1 MAENLAAFLADK
13 SLAPLT
19 LWNRTEAKLPEEG
32 TKYKHAKSP
41 KQMAKD
47 LDIIFTSLG
56 SDEAARSV
64 YDELFEGAR
73 ERVAEAKKDGKHPTN
88 LVFVETSTLY
98 PRFAGELEREAS
110 KIGGV
115 YYLQCPVFGPPPVA
129 QDAELVFVLS
139 GEYRAKKRVEQFIVP
154 ALARKAIDVGSNVE
168 RAASF
173 KLCGNFVTLGL
184 IELLAEGMTLADKT
198 GVTSELLLEFVKEC
212 LPAGPAIS
220 YGTKIRENDFQGD
233 TGFTVEGGLK
243 DANHLRH
250 LAAENDCIIPTVDRA
265 HSNLITARAVG
276 GGSLD
281 WSSLVAGPRLAAGLS
296 PFTGLKAGGAR
307 DDGFGSKTDEGEGIL
322 LPVRSGPIVQVN
334 SWEVKREKS
343 G

>member
-1 MAENLAAFLADK
+1 M
-13 SLAPLT
+13 
-19 LWNRTEAKLPEEG
+19 
-32 TKYKHAKSP
+32 
-41 KQMAKD
+41 Q
-47 LDIIFTSLG
+47 
-56 SDEAARSV
+56 
-64 YDELFEGAR
+64 
-73 ERVAEAKKDGKHPTN
+73 
-88 LVFVETSTLY
+88 LY

-110 KIGGV
+110 KIPGV

-129 QDAELVFVLS
+129 QDAQLVFVLS

-154 ALARKAIDVGSNVE
+154 ALARKVIDVGSNVE

-173 KLCGNFVTLGL
+173 KLCGNLVTLGI
-184 IELLAEGMTLADKT
+184 IEVLAESMTLADKT
-198 GVTSELLLEFVKEC
+198 GVTSATLLEFVTEC

-220 YGTKIRENDFQGD
+220 YGSKIRNNDFQGD

-250 LAAENDCIIPTVDRA
+250 LAAEHDCIIPTVDRA
-265 HSNLITARAVG
+265 HSNLITARAMG

-296 PFTGLKAGGAR
+296 PFTGLKAGQVR
-307 DDGFGSKTDEGEGIL
+307 DDGFGSKQDDGEGVSV
-322 LPVRSGPIVQVN
+322 PVKSGPIVTVN
-334 SWEVKREKS
+334 SWEVKKVKS